1 MYALS
6 RAHMIDTTKVA
17 NNIVAVK
24 NTFIILKKMSDI
36 IRKKRTQKRL

>member
-6 RAHMIDTTKVA
+6 RAHMIDTTNVA

-24 NTFIILKKMSDI
+24 NTFISLKTM
-36 IRKKRTQKRL
+36 TV